1 MDKKSR
7 HCTDLPFA
15 MVFILFLIGLIAI
28 ALYAFAIGSPLRM
41 IHGSDSFGNV
51 CGQQNPKIDNLPFTG
66 LDLRKRPNLF
76 HLNQYDPINTIKICV
91 KKCPNRDLVNM
102 AEIYAFYTRYNASLC
117 RYDFDFNSTLV
128 PSISS
133 QSSTFNRP
141 QASPTSAFNDSGLC
155 PTMPVTRK

>member
-1 MDKKSR
+1 MKMFCCSDSDSVSPMDKKSR

-91 KKCPNRDLVNM
+91 KNVL
-102 AEIYAFYTRYNASLC
+102 I
-117 RYDFDFNSTLV
+117 
-128 PSISS
+128 
-133 QSSTFNRP
+133 
-141 QASPTSAFNDSGLC
+141 
-155 PTMPVTRK
+155 VT